1 MCVLCRKRKSKVD
14 PAPKRLLIQCVYT
27 SEDSPCQS
35 CRDLGKEDSCIKQWG
50 PKKQLQFPRIDMSV
64 ERSSLRPA
72 RPVLLYDPEIDP
84 KEVQVLQFAYLHAF
98 ELPHQEEYLLRL
110 LKLFSGED
118 LFGISIKHPT
128 LRFAV
133 CTYSSCFME
142 YTDSFD
148 HLLYYGRAVEA
159 LRFRLLNPESI
170 DEGGL
175 FAVALLAMWA
185 GNMCLDTDY
194 IKHVHGFLSLM
205 KYLSRKPDNK
215 LAVFWPMARDEII
228 LHAYDLSSETGDGI
242 VNSVTHTLCR
252 STHEVGGAEALQQ
265 RQDYMTALSR
275 PMNSAT
281 SALGLLETSWQE
293 YFVLRGCL
301 KLATEYPDGQYQS
314 YILSVLSGVES
325 ALAPFDDR
333 QLLST
338 FENEMEEFKERKGFT
353 RFSFQSN
360 ATGILCL
367 LLCRLL
373 LLVLQGQSVNMD
385 YIHWM
390 E

>member
-1 MCVLCRKRKSKVD
+1 VR
-14 PAPKRLLIQCVYT
+14 
-27 SEDSPCQS
+27 
-35 CRDLGKEDSCIKQWG
+35 
-50 PKKQLQFPRIDMSV
+50 
-64 ERSSLRPA
+64 
-72 RPVLLYDPEIDP
+72 LYDPGIDP

-98 ELPHQEEYLLRL
+98 ELPHEEEYLLRL
-110 LKLFSGED
+110 LKLFSSED

-133 CTYSSCFME
+133 CAYSSCFME
-142 YTDSFD
+142 HADSFD

-159 LRFRLLNPESI
+159 LRFKLQNPTSI
-170 DEGGL
+170 DEGDL

-194 IKHVHGFLSLM
+194 TKHVHGFLSLM
-205 KYLSRKPDNK
+205 KHLSGNTDNQ

-228 LHAYDLSSETGDGI
+228 LHAYDLSSETGEGI

-252 STHEVGGAEALQQ
+252 STHDVGGPEVLQQ

-275 PMNSAT
+275 PVHSAT

-301 KLATEYPDGQYQS
+301 KLVTEYPNGQYQP

-325 ALAPFDDR
+325 ALAPFNDR
-333 QLLST
+333 KLLST
-338 FENEMEEFKERKGFT
+338 FEKEMAEFTERKGFT

-360 ATGILCL
+360 ATGVLCL

-373 LLVLQGQSVNMD
+373 LLVLGGLSVNHGLYSLDGIAMATKIILFINRVD
-385 YIHWM
+385 TFGHKIHAYRNGDEINPSWCYPVPAFDPRIILGM
-390 E
+390 NSVR